1 MCGGGPSA
9 VAGVLDPWGNL
20 PYAVSLA
27 AERGPSSRLRAPG
40 LHGFIQRFCGV
51 AGPVQRP
58 SRFCH
63 QTPHQGIQGTTA
75 KAVIGGL

>member
-1 MCGGGPSA
+1 MQFLWQQKEDPVHGSGLQGST
-9 VAGVLDPWGNL
+9 VLFS
-20 PYAVSLA
+20 VSV
-27 AERGPSSRLRAPG
+27 
-40 LHGFIQRFCGV
+40 GV

-63 QTPHQGIQGTTA
+63 QTPHQGIQGTAA